1 MTKDYY
7 QTLGVE
13 KSASKEDIKKAFRKL
28 AHEYHPDKKG
38 GNETKFKEINEAYSI
53 LSDEKKRSEYDSY
66 GRVFSGAG
74 GNEPTGAG
82 AGFEGFDFS
91 GFTSGTEGFQDF
103 DLGDIFG
110 DIFNKGG
117 QRRVKRGRDISVD
130 IELPFKEAVF
140 GVDRKIILTKTSV
153 CNICK
158 GSGSKSGSDFVTC
171 GTCSGKGKI
180 REVRRSFIGS
190 FNTERIC
197 ETCQGKGKIP
207 KEKCQKCHGS
217 GIARGEQELSVK
229 IPAGIEDG
237 EMVRLSGAGE
247 AISGGIT
254 GDLYIKVHIT
264 PHSTFKKEGYN
275 LIMNLN
281 VKLSDALLGGEYNI
295 NTLDGDIKVKI
306 PEGIAFGEILRI
318 KGKGVVTNKNKRG
331 DLLIKI
337 NIELPRKLSREA
349 RKAIEDLKK
358 EGV

>member
-1 MTKDYY
+1 M
-7 QTLGVE
+7 L
-13 KSASKEDIKKAFRKL
+13 SKEFLQAQGQGRHSIPAQ
-28 AHEYHPDKKG
+28 KG
-38 GNETKFKEINEAYSI
+38 LRMK
-53 LSDEKKRSEYDSY
+53 
-66 GRVFSGAG
+66 
-74 GNEPTGAG
+74 
-82 AGFEGFDFS
+82 
-91 GFTSGTEGFQDF
+91 
-103 DLGDIFG
+103 
-110 DIFNKGG
+110 
-117 QRRVKRGRDISVD
+117 
-130 IELPFKEAVF
+130 
-140 GVDRKIILTKTSV
+140 
-153 CNICK
+153 
-158 GSGSKSGSDFVTC
+158 
-171 GTCSGKGKI
+171 
-180 REVRRSFIGS
+180 
-190 FNTERIC
+190 
-197 ETCQGKGKIP
+197 
-207 KEKCQKCHGS
+207 KCQKCHGS

-337 NIELPRKLSREA
+337 TIELPRKLSREA

>member
-1 MTKDYY
+1 MSKDYY
-7 QTLGVE
+7 QTLGIE
-13 KSASKEDIKKAFRKL
+13 KSASKEDVKKAFRKL
-28 AHEYHPDKKG
+28 AHEHHPDKKG
-38 GNETKFKEINEAYSI
+38 GNEAKFKEINEAYSV
-53 LSDEKKRSEYDSY
+53 LSDDKKRSEYDSY
-66 GRVFSGAG
+66 GRVFNNNGAG
-74 GNEPTGAG
+74 GGPAG

-91 GFTSGTEGFQDF
+91 GFTGGTGGFQDF

-110 DIFNKGG
+110 DIFNGGG

-130 IELPFKEAVF
+130 IELSFKEAVF
-140 GVDRKIILTKTSV
+140 GVDRKIVLTKTSV
-153 CNICK
+153 CDICK

-197 ETCQGKGKIP
+197 ETCQGKGQIP

-229 IPAGIEDG
+229 IPAGIENG

-247 AISGGIT
+247 AVNGGVT
-254 GDLYIKVHIT
+254 GDLYIKVHVV
-264 PHSTFKKEGYN
+264 PHATFRKEGYN

-306 PEGIAFGEILRI
+306 PEGIAFGEILRV
-318 KGKGVVTNKNKRG
+318 KGKGVATNKGKRG

-349 RKAIEDLKK
+349 KKTIEELKK